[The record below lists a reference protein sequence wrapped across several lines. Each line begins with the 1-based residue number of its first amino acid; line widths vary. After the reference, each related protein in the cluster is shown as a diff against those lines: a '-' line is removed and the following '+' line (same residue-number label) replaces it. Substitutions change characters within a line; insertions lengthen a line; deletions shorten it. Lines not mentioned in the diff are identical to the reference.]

1 MFEQEVTNLG
11 RPLSLDRTAEFWLI
25 VLFFSNDHP
34 GWVSRRYIVFEK
46 MDAVPADLQP
56 PQLIYIML
64 MCLRALAVQAGVF
77 VSPADMS
84 WEQANP
90 NGANGPV
97 GCTIGDGSNLGSAL
111 EFQTAIQNQKRRNL
125 KVLVEK
131 HKYLRRMMAH
141 GSRRSHLLVEGGN
154 ALPAQTMTTRG
165 RRRAR
170 SNDVQISEVS
180 KFHCFFLKKKKNSTS
195 MEVLNCDTME
205 TLTMP

>member
-1 MFEQEVTNLG
+1 MFELEVTSLE
-11 RPLSLDRTAEFWLI
+11 RPLSLDRTVEFWLI
-25 VLFFSNDHP
+25 VLFFSNDHQV
-34 GWVSRRYIVFEK
+34 GSQSGTYFFGK

-111 EFQTAIQNQKRRNL
+111 GCTVVSDSDSEPKEPKPETVSGKAQGP
-125 KVLVEK
+125 EK
-131 HKYLRRMMAH
+131 NDGPR
-141 GSRRSHLLVEGGN
+141 E
-154 ALPAQTMTTRG
+154 PPFPPP
-165 RRRAR
+165 RRRR
-170 SNDVQISEVS
+170 KCSSSSDDD
-180 KFHCFFLKKKKNSTS
+180 HPWKKKGKK
-195 MEVLNCDTME
+195 
-205 TLTMP
+205 